1 MFDVDKQLDRLPIS
15 LQELKRWEIREKCQY
30 LLRENQFGRDN
41 PTEYHNVCSDDVQDK
56 HGQRKVRVEYNK
68 ALPPFSFGVTM
79 FLLHS
84 AA

>member
-41 PTEYHNVCSDDVQDK
+41 PTEYHNVCSGDVQDK
-56 HGQRKVRVEYNK
+56 HDQINSTW
-68 ALPPFSFGVTM
+68 LT
-79 FLLHS
+79 
-84 AA
+84 